1 MYNYITNMNEENS
14 YKVISIEKE
23 GDFSVPE
30 MQNIWLSSVLS
41 VQDTVWSGNG
51 YGLIQA
57 FTKIIHT
64 RRRALNI
71 LELWPARQ
79 WFFFWRDIRNSL
91 PDASYTGFDHLG
103 LPNIDTDDKTRYVVA
118 YWPHN
123 ASRIETGSIDI
134 LYHHALWPQI
144 VSASQQ
150 NYADEV
156 SRVLWKQGIY
166 IGVHAE
172 NDMHPFML
180 SPHILR
186 QSGFCTTAEIVVEN
200 SFAAQSDVSWAD
212 LRIRAVI
219 AEKYLPKEFPQ
230 SADNL

>member
-1 MYNYITNMNEENS
+1 MNRKNS
-14 YKVISIEKE
+14 YTVTSIEKE

-30 MQNIWLSSVLS
+30 IQNMRLSSVLS
-41 VQDTVWSGNG
+41 VQDTVYSGNG

-57 FTKIIHT
+57 FIKIIHT

-79 WFFFWRDIRNSL
+79 WFFFWRDIRDGL
-91 PDASYTGFDHLG
+91 PETSYTGFDHLG
-103 LPNIDTDDKTRYVVA
+103 LPNIDTDDKTRHVVA
-118 YWPHN
+118 CWPHN

-144 VSASQQ
+144 AHASQQ

-172 NDMHPFML
+172 NDIHPFML
-180 SPHILR
+180 SPHTLR
-186 QSGFCTTAEIVVEN
+186 QADFQATAEIVVEN
-200 SFAAQSDVSWAD
+200 SFAAQSDMSWAD
-212 LRIRAVI
+212 LHIRAVI
-219 AEKYLPKEFPQ
+219 AEK
-230 SADNL
+230 